1 MGRDAFK
8 PKHASS
14 VSINEVIVTGVNSN
28 LLRTVGCSHARADC
42 FYKGVFIM
50 NYIGIDIGSTCAKTA
65 VLNEKKEIIR
75 EFVQPTGWS
84 SIDTAEEILQK
95 LKFAGINLSDDSSCC
110 VATGYGRIS
119 VPYAD
124 KAVTEITCHA
134 LGAVHLFHQPDL
146 TVIDIGGQDTNIIQI
161 EQGFV
166 KDFIMNDKC
175 AAGTGRFLEV
185 MANTLSLRPNEMF
198 ELARLDSDTTI
209 SSMCT
214 VFAESEVIGLI
225 GKGEPKENIAYAVV
239 DSTIR
244 KVTAQLS
251 QMNGEMSTFC
261 LTGGLCECEYIRE
274 ALSKKLGKEVISSPD
289 ARYAGAIGAALS
301 AMKIR

>member
-146 TVIDIGGQDTNIIQI
+146 TVIDIGGQDTKIIQI

-251 QMNGEMSTFC
+251 RMNGEMSTFC

>member
-146 TVIDIGGQDTNIIQI
+146 TVIDIGGQDTKIIQI

-251 QMNGEMSTFC
+251 RMNGEMSTFC
-261 LTGGLCECEYIRE
+261 LTGGLCECMGGD
-274 ALSKKLGKEVISSPD
+274 LCSC
-289 ARYAGAIGAALS
+289 
-301 AMKIR
+301 M

>member
-1 MGRDAFK
+1 
-8 PKHASS
+8 
-14 VSINEVIVTGVNSN
+14 
-28 LLRTVGCSHARADC
+28 
-42 FYKGVFIM
+42 M
-50 NYIGIDIGSTCAKTA
+50 NYIGIDIGSTCAKTV
-65 VLNEKKEIIR
+65 VLNEKKELIL

-84 SIDTAEEILQK
+84 SVDTAEEIRQK
-95 LKFAGINLSDDSSCC
+95 LEFAGINLSNESSHC

-124 KAVTEITCHA
+124 KTVTEITCHA
-134 LGAVHLFHQPDL
+134 LGAVHLFQHPDL
-146 TVIDIGGQDTNIIQI
+146 TVIDIGGQDTKIIQI

-198 ELARLDSDTTI
+198 DLARLGSDTTI

-239 DSTIR
+239 NSTIR
-244 KVTAQLS
+244 KV
-251 QMNGEMSTFC
+251 
-261 LTGGLCECEYIRE
+261 
-274 ALSKKLGKEVISSPD
+274 
-289 ARYAGAIGAALS
+289 AA
-301 AMKIR
+301 

>member
-1 MGRDAFK
+1 
-8 PKHASS
+8 
-14 VSINEVIVTGVNSN
+14 
-28 LLRTVGCSHARADC
+28 
-42 FYKGVFIM
+42 M
-50 NYIGIDIGSTCAKTA
+50 NYIGIDIGSTCAKTI
-65 VLNEKKEIIR
+65 VMNNEKEIIQ

-84 SIDTAEEILQK
+84 SLDTAEEIKSK
-95 LKFAGINLSDDSSCC
+95 LASEGILFDAKKVPSLSPSDSDSHC

-124 KAVTEITCHA
+124 KTVTEITCHA
-134 LGAVHLFHQPDL
+134 KGAVYLFEEPDL
-146 TVIDIGGQDTNIIQI
+146 TVIDIGGQDTKIIQI
-161 EQGFV
+161 ENGFV

-185 MANTLSLRPNEMF
+185 MANTLSLRPTEMF
-198 ELARLDSDTTI
+198 DLARLGSDTTI

-225 GKGEPKENIAYAVV
+225 GKGEKKENIAYAVV

-244 KVTAQLS
+244 KVAAQVS
-251 QMNGEMSTFC
+251 RMQAASSSFC
-261 LTGGLCECEYIRE
+261 LTGGLCECNYIKE
-274 ALSKKLGKEVISSPD
+274 ALSKKLGSPVISSPK

-301 AMKIR
+301 GYPRERK